1 MPELPELDVLAENL
15 ATQLKGVGVRAV
27 RVVSVAALK
36 TFDPPIDSVV
46 GWTIAGAGRKA
57 KYVWLELDRPGGD
70 AAPAKRQDR
79 LHLVMHLS
87 LGGRISLG
95 PKPAS
100 RKIAVLTM
108 DLDGDQVLS
117 MTEGSTQRR
126 AAVWLVRSLDQVPGL
141 DSLGPEPLDPD
152 FTVEVLAGILA
163 GGGHTLKGMLTD
175 QRGMS
180 GVGNAW
186 SDEVLH
192 RARMSPFARPER
204 LDRDEVARLHAA
216 LVDVLT
222 EARGT
227 MAEQVGGAIQIPKA
241 AERLFAV
248 HGRAGEPCFVCGDTI
263 RSVWMGQ
270 RETSY
275 CPTCQTGGRMLA
287 DRRRSRFLR

>member
-15 ATQLKGVGVRAV
+15 ATQLKGLGVRAV

-46 GWTIAGAGRKA
+46 GWSIAGAGRKA
-57 KYVWLELDRPGGD
+57 KYVWLELDPSDG
-70 AAPAKRQDR
+70 AAAQDGR
-79 LHLVMHLS
+79 LYLVMHLS

-108 DLDGDQVLS
+108 DLEGDQVLS

-163 GGGHTLKGMLTD
+163 AGGHTLKGMLTD

-204 LDRDEVARLHAA
+204 LDGAEVARLHAA
-216 LVDVLT
+216 LVGVLT

-275 CPTCQTGGRMLA
+275 CPTCQTGGRVLA

>member
-1 MPELPELDVLAENL
+1 MPELPELDVLTENL
-15 ATQLKGVGVRAV
+15 RAGLTGTKVGAV

-36 TFDPPIDSVV
+36 TFDPPIDALA
-46 GWTIAGAGRKA
+46 GWTIQGAGRRA
-57 KYVWLELDRPGGD
+57 KYLWLELDPPGDG
-70 AAPAKRQDR
+70 AGR
-79 LHLVMHLS
+79 LYLVMHLS
-87 LGGRISLG
+87 LGGRLSIG

-100 RKIAVLTM
+100 RKIAVLT
-108 DLDGDQVLS
+108 LELEDGQVLS
-117 MTEGSTQRR
+117 MTEGGTQRR

-141 DSLGPEPLDPD
+141 ASLGPEPLDPD
-152 FTVEVLAGILA
+152 FTVERLAEILA
-163 GGGHTLKGMLTD
+163 AGGHTLKGMLTD

-204 LDRDEVARLHAA
+204 LDEAEVARLHAA
-216 LVDVLT
+216 LVEVLMQ
-222 EARGT
+222 ARAT
-227 MAEQVGGAIQIPKA
+227 MAEQIGGAIQIPRA
-241 AERLFAV
+241 ADRLFAV

-275 CPTCQTGGRMLA
+275 CPTCQTGGRVLA
-287 DRRRSRFLR
+287 DRRRSKFLR

>member
-15 ATQLKGVGVRAV
+15 RAGLAGARVRAV

-36 TFDPPIDSVV
+36 TFDPPIDSLA
-46 GWTIAGAGRKA
+46 GWTIQGAGRRA
-57 KYVWLELDRPGGD
+57 KYLWLELDPSGGD
-70 AAPAKRQDR
+70 GAGR
-79 LHLVMHLS
+79 LYLVMHLS
-87 LGGRISLG
+87 LGGRLSLG

-100 RKIAVLTM
+100 RKVAVLTIE
-108 DLDGDQVLS
+108 LEDGQILS
-117 MTEGSTQRR
+117 MTEGGTQRR

-141 DSLGPEPLDPD
+141 ASLGPEPLDPD
-152 FTVEVLAGILA
+152 FTVERLAEILA
-163 GGGHTLKGMLTD
+163 AGGHTLKGMLTD

-192 RARMSPFARPER
+192 RAWMSPFARPER
-204 LDRDEVARLHAA
+204 LDEDEVARLHAA
-216 LVDVLT
+216 LVAVLT

-248 HGRAGEPCFVCGDTI
+248 HGRAGEPCFVCGDTV

-275 CPTCQTGGRMLA
+275 CPTCQTAGRVLA
-287 DRRRSRFLR
+287 DRRRSKFLR

>member
-15 ATQLKGVGVRAV
+15 RAGLAGARMRAV

-36 TFDPPIDSVV
+36 TFDPPIDALA
-46 GWTIAGAGRKA
+46 GWTIRGAGRRA
-57 KYVWLELDRPGGD
+57 KYLWLELDPPGNGAGSD
-70 AAPAKRQDR
+70 TGR
-79 LHLVMHLS
+79 LNLVLHLS
-87 LGGRISLG
+87 LGGRLSLG
-95 PKPAS
+95 PKAAS
-100 RKIAVLTM
+100 RKVAVLTIE
-108 DLDGDQVLS
+108 LEDGQILS
-117 MTEGSTQRR
+117 MTEGGTQRR
-126 AAVWLVRSLDQVPGL
+126 AAVWLVRALDQVPGL
-141 DSLGPEPLDPD
+141 AALGPEPLDPD
-152 FTVEVLAGILA
+152 FTVERLAEILA
-163 GGGHTLKGMLTD
+163 AGGHTLKGMLTD

-204 LDRDEVARLHAA
+204 LDQAEVARLHAA
-216 LVDVLT
+216 LVAVLT
-222 EARGT
+222 EARGS

-275 CPTCQTGGRMLA
+275 CPTCQTAGRVLA

>member
-1 MPELPELDVLAENL
+1 MPELPELDVLVEDLRAEL
-15 ATQLKGVGVRAV
+15 AGAWVRSV

-36 TFDPPIDSVV
+36 IFDPPVDALV
-46 GWTIAGAGRKA
+46 GREIVGAGRRA
-57 KYVWLELDRPGGD
+57 KYVWLEIDGGLD
-70 AAPAKRQDR
+70 
-79 LHLVMHLS
+79 LVMHLS
-87 LGGRISLG
+87 LGGRLSLG
-95 PKPAS
+95 PKLAS
-100 RKIAVLTM
+100 RKVAVLTIE
-108 DLDGDQVLS
+108 LEDGRVLS
-117 MTEGSTQRR
+117 MTEGGTQRR

-141 DSLGPEPLDPD
+141 ASLGPEPLDPD
-152 FTVEVLAGILA
+152 FTVERLAEILSA
-163 GGGHTLKGMLTD
+163 GGHTLKGMLTD

-204 LDRDEVARLHAA
+204 LDEAEVARLHAA
-216 LVDVLT
+216 LVEVLT

-227 MAEQVGGAIQIPKA
+227 MAEQIGGAIQIPKA

-248 HGRAGEPCFVCGDTI
+248 HGRAGGPCFVCGDTV

-275 CPTCQTGGRMLA
+275 CPTCQTAGRVLA
-287 DRRRSRFLR
+287 DRRRSKF